1 MSINEFI
8 ISTLAAANVPVIFH
22 VYTGA
27 ETTYITFFE
36 IVDVPKLHAENKLKS
51 TQTSIQVDVWSKG
64 NYESLVATVKSL
76 MGEAGFLYSGGR
88 GFYEP
93 DTKIYHYALTYNYK
107 NKVEN

>member
-1 MSINEFI
+1 MTLNELI
-8 ISTLAAANVPVIFH
+8 IETLKATNVPVKLHI
-22 VYTGA
+22 YTGA

-51 TQTSIQVDVWSKG
+51 TQSSIQVDVWSKG
-64 NYESLVATVKSL
+64 NYEILVATVKKL

-93 DTKIYHYALTYNYK
+93 DTKIYHYALTYNFK